1 MAELYIGIDVAKTHL
16 DVAVRPTAEQ
26 WRVANDGEG
35 VEAIVSRLRA
45 VAPTLIVLEATGGY
59 GRALIAALAAAGL
72 PVAVVNPRQVRDFA
86 RSTGKLA
93 KTDSLDAQALA
104 RFGEAVRPEPR
115 PLPDEQARAL
125 TAVLERRR
133 QLIVMLVAEKNRL
146 HVAAEQVKSR
156 IEGHIGWLE
165 EELEGIDRDL
175 DRTIRDS
182 PVWRERD
189 ELLQSVPGVG
199 KVLST
204 TLLAELPEQGAKR
217 LPVRA
222 SRRRGWGTLTRHEVA
237 ALVGVAPLNRDSG
250 ALRGKRTVWGGRARV
265 RASLYMGTL
274 VATRHNP
281 VIKEFYERLISKGK
295 AKKVA
300 LTACMRKLLTIL
312 NAMLKGGTRWQHRPT
327 SAA

>member
-1 MAELYIGIDVAKTHL
+1 MAEVYVGIDVAKTHL
-16 DVAVRPTAEQ
+16 DVAVRPTGER
-26 WRVANDGEG
+26 WRIPNDDDGIEG
-35 VEAIVSRLRA
+35 LVSRLEA
-45 VAPTLIVLEATGGY
+45 SHPALVVLEATGGY
-59 GRALIAALAAAGL
+59 GRTLIAALAAASL

-133 QLIVMLVAEKNRL
+133 QLIAMLVAEKNRL
-146 HVAAEQVKSR
+146 HVVTAQVKGR
-156 IEGHIGWLE
+156 IEAHIRWLE
-165 EELEGIDRDL
+165 QELEGIDRDL
-175 DRTIRDS
+175 DHTIRDS

-204 TLLAELPEQGAKR
+204 TLLAELPE
-217 LPVRA
+217 L
-222 SRRRGWGTLTRHEVA
+222 GTLTRHEVA

-265 RASLYMGTL
+265 RAALYMGTL
-274 VATRHNP
+274 VATRYNP
-281 VIKEFYERLISKGK
+281 VIRDFYERLLAKGK

-312 NAMLKGGTRWQHRPT
+312 NAMLRHHTHWQHQPVR
-327 SAA
+327 AA

>member
-1 MAELYIGIDVAKTHL
+1 MAELYVGIDVAKTHL
-16 DVAVRPTAEQ
+16 DVAVRPTGER
-26 WRVANDGEG
+26 WRVTNDEEG
-35 VEAIVSRLRA
+35 IEAIVSRLGA
-45 VAPTLIVLEATGGY
+45 VEPALIVLEATGGY
-59 GRALIAALAAAGL
+59 GRTLIASLATASL

-104 RFGEAVRPEPR
+104 RFGEAVRPDPR

-133 QLIVMLVAEKNRL
+133 QLIAMLVAEKNRL
-146 HVAAEQVKSR
+146 HVATEGVKGG
-156 IEGHIGWLE
+156 IEAHIWWLE
-165 EELEGIDRDL
+165 EELEGIDGDL

-182 PVWRERD
+182 SVWRERD
-189 ELLQSVPGVG
+189 ELLRSAPGVG

-204 TLLAELPEQGAKR
+204 TLLAELPELGA
-217 LPVRA
+217 
-222 SRRRGWGTLTRHEVA
+222 LTRHEVA

-265 RASLYMGTL
+265 RAALYMGTL
-274 VATRHNP
+274 VATRYNP
-281 VIKEFYERLISKGK
+281 IIKEFYERLIAKGK

-312 NAMLKGGTRWQHRPT
+312 NAMLKAGARWQRQPT
-327 SAA
+327 VAA

>member
-1 MAELYIGIDVAKTHL
+1 MAEVYVGVDVAKTHL
-16 DVAVRPTAEQ
+16 DVAVRPTGER
-26 WRVANDGEG
+26 WRIPNDDAGIEG
-35 VEAIVSRLRA
+35 LVSRLGDLHPA
-45 VAPTLIVLEATGGY
+45 LIVLEATGGY
-59 GRALIAALAAAGL
+59 GRALIAALAAASL

-133 QLIVMLVAEKNRL
+133 QLIAMLVAEKNRL
-146 HVAAEQVKSR
+146 HVATAQVKGG
-156 IEGHIGWLE
+156 IEAHIRWIE

-189 ELLQSVPGVG
+189 GLLQSVPGVG

-204 TLLAELPEQGAKR
+204 TLLAELPE
-217 LPVRA
+217 L
-222 SRRRGWGTLTRHEVA
+222 GTLTRHEVA

-265 RASLYMGTL
+265 RAALYMGTL
-274 VATRHNP
+274 VATRYNP
-281 VIKEFYERLISKGK
+281 VIREFYERLISKGK

-312 NAMLKGGTRWQHRPT
+312 NAMLKGKTHWQPAR
-327 SAA
+327 AA

>member
-1 MAELYIGIDVAKTHL
+1 MAEVYVGIDVAKTHL
-16 DVAVRPTAEQ
+16 DVAVRPAAEQ
-26 WRVANDGEG
+26 WRAANDEEG
-35 VEAIVSRLRA
+35 VEAIVSRLGA
-45 VAPTLIVLEATGGY
+45 VAPALIVLEATGGY

-104 RFGEAVRPEPR
+104 RFGEAVRPESR
-115 PLPDEQARAL
+115 PLPDEQARVL

-133 QLIVMLVAEKNRL
+133 QLIAMLVAEKNRL
-146 HVAAEQVKSR
+146 HVAAEQVRGR
-156 IEGHIGWLE
+156 IEAHIGWLE
-165 EELEGIDRDL
+165 EELEGVDRDL
-175 DRTIRDS
+175 DHTIRDS
-182 PVWRERD
+182 AVWRERD

-204 TLLAELPEQGAKR
+204 TLLAELPE
-217 LPVRA
+217 L
-222 SRRRGWGTLTRHEVA
+222 GTLTRHEVA

-265 RASLYMGTL
+265 RAALYMGAL
-274 VATRHNP
+274 VATRYNP
-281 VIKEFYERLISKGK
+281 VIREFYERLIAKGK

-312 NAMLKGGTRWQHRPT
+312 NAMLRHHTRWQHQPT
-327 SAA
+327 DAA

>member
-1 MAELYIGIDVAKTHL
+1 MAEVYVGIDVTKTHL
-16 DVAVRPTAEQ
+16 DVAVRPTGER
-26 WRVANDGEG
+26 WRIPNDDDSIEG
-35 VEAIVSRLRA
+35 LVSRLGDLHPA
-45 VAPTLIVLEATGGY
+45 LIVLEATGGY
-59 GRALIAALAAAGL
+59 GRTLIAALAAASL
-72 PVAVVNPRQVRDFA
+72 PVAVVNPRQVSDFA

-104 RFGEAVRPEPR
+104 RFGEAVRPQPR

-133 QLIVMLVAEKNRL
+133 QLIAMLVAEKNRL
-146 HVAAEQVKSR
+146 HVAAEQVKGG
-156 IEGHIGWLE
+156 IEAHIRWLQ

-175 DRTIRDS
+175 DHTIRDS
-182 PVWRERD
+182 PLWRERD

-199 KVLST
+199 QVLST
-204 TLLAELPEQGAKR
+204 TLLAELPE
-217 LPVRA
+217 L
-222 SRRRGWGTLTRHEVA
+222 GTLTRHEVA

-265 RASLYMGTL
+265 RAAVYMGTL
-274 VATRHNP
+274 VATRYNP
-281 VIKEFYERLISKGK
+281 VIREFYERLISKGK

-312 NAMLKGGTRWQHRPT
+312 NAMLRHHTRWQQPAHV
-327 SAA
+327 A